1 MKILGIHDG
10 HNASVC
16 LMVDG
21 KIEYLVQEER
31 IVKEKNK
38 SGFPYKSLELIMSK
52 FNLSPNDIDLIGFNG
67 NYMPKPFDRLER
79 IEVYKR
85 FLTDD
90 KLISKSKIKNVL
102 KSINFIAKPFEEK
115 NRQYRLSLL
124 KKLGFNTEK
133 VSFINHHLLH
143 AATSYFGN
151 GNFDEKVLV
160 MTNDGAG
167 DRLCASVNIGHK
179 GNLEKIADVYEYHSV
194 ASIYAIFTF
203 LTGMVPLEH
212 EYKLMGMAPYADQKG
227 CRKIADEFWD
237 MFEFSDDGLS
247 WKFTKG
253 GSVFRSMQMFK
264 DFMFLKRFDHLM
276 GGLQLFMEE
285 FLVKWVKNA
294 IKKTGISKLALGGG
308 TFMNVKANK
317 LLMELD
323 EVEEIF
329 IFPSC
334 GDEANAAGICYFL
347 ENKSNGLKN
356 IKPLED
362 IYFGIEYSNK
372 EIEKRFNKYNFTQ
385 YRYKIEKQENIEKT
399 VAQLLADGNVM
410 ARFKGREEFGA
421 RSLGNRAI
429 IADPSKQEVIKEIN
443 EMIKNRDFWMP
454 FASSILD
461 EDMDKYIAWEDIKE
475 KNSPYYMIM
484 TYDTNEIAHTEIAG
498 GIHPYD
504 KTVRPQIVTKK
515 HNDDYWTLIKE
526 FKNLTGIGG
535 ILNTSL
541 NLHGLPLVYDPED
554 AFHVMENSSL
564 KYLAIGDYLIEKI

>member
-16 LMVDG
+16 LMLDG

-52 FNLSPNDIDLIGFNG
+52 FNLKPEDIDKIGFNG
-67 NYMPKPFDRLER
+67 DYMPKPFDRLER
-79 IEVYKR
+79 INVYKK
-85 FLTDD
+85 FLTDNQ
-90 KLISKSKIKNVL
+90 LISTSKIKNVL
-102 KSINFIAKPFEEK
+102 KTIGPIAKPFEEK
-115 NRQYRLSLL
+115 NRKHRLGLL
-124 KKLGFNTEK
+124 KELGFDIDK
-133 VSFINHHLLH
+133 VEFINHHLLH

-151 GNFDEKVLV
+151 GNYEDKVLIL
-160 MTNDGAG
+160 TNDGAG
-167 DRLCASVNIGHK
+167 DRICSSVNIGYK
-179 GNLEKIADVYEYHSV
+179 GNIEKIAETHEYHSIAGV
-194 ASIYAIFTF
+194 YAIFTF

-212 EYKLMGMAPYADQKG
+212 EFKIMGMAPYADPKG
-227 CRKIADEFWD
+227 CRKVADEFWD

-276 GGLQLFMEE
+276 GGLQLFIEE
-285 FLVKWVKNA
+285 FLVKWVKNT
-294 IKKTGISKLALGGG
+294 IQKTGIKKLALGGG

-317 LLMELD
+317 LLMEIE

-347 ENKSNGLKN
+347 ENKFEGLQN
-356 IKPLED
+356 INQLED
-362 IYFGIEYSNK
+362 VYFGVEYTDK
-372 EIEKRFNKYNFTQ
+372 EIEQSFEKYNFTK
-385 YRYKIEKQENIEKT
+385 YKYKITKQDNIEKKL
-399 VAQLLADGNVM
+399 AELLAEGYVL

-429 IADPSKQEVIKEIN
+429 IADPSKPEVIKEIN

-461 EDMDKYIAWEDIKE
+461 EDIDKYIAWNGTKE
-475 KNSPYYMIM
+475 KNNPYYMIM
-484 TYDTNEIAHTEIAG
+484 TYDTNPIAHTEISG

-504 KTVRPQIVTKK
+504 KTVRPQLVTKE
-515 HNDDYWTLIKE
+515 HNIDYWNLIKE
-526 FKNLTGIGG
+526 FKNITGIGG

-564 KYLAIGDYLIEKI
+564 KYLALENYLIEKI